1 MEGCE
6 INAEHHWVV
15 HMLIIVIRLYWEA
28 SCSDFMVEMCEFVFQ
43 YDFILK
49 KEDTELSF
57 IE

>member
-1 MEGCE
+1 
-6 INAEHHWVV
+6 
-15 HMLIIVIRLYWEA
+15 MLIIVIRLYWEA